1 MTSDTTIVIVVS
13 PFLFFSDSSVS
24 LSAYMI
30 FCDNGYALR
39 FPVCQFGIDP
49 GKC

>member
-13 PFLFFSDSSVS
+13 PSLLFSDSSVS
-24 LSAYMI
+24 LSLPII
-30 FCDNGYALR
+30 FGHYGYVLR